1 MDTHL
6 GAIRDYIFADRS
18 WASTG
23 STLNARV
30 NGAINRSLREIS
42 GEVPEALVPK
52 DMHTRVLAPVTSTDA
67 AVNATIGV
75 ETTSSDPKVMQFTID
90 ASSSWFPDASGEWD
104 GVMHL
109 EITDGDG
116 RKRRRQS
123 REWWLAGGVYY
134 VSLDRPWRKAVESGM
149 SFEIYQP
156 EFFLPG
162 NTIDV
167 LSPILL
173 YDESEQLIGQIS
185 PGTAR
190 REHLPDFSQRVQGR
204 PTDFWRGRFF
214 QMPTPMS
221 APRVT
226 VVETGT
232 AQTPSEDVS
241 LTSGATALVSG
252 LPISDPVEDGGQG
265 SLSTAQPPRPTFD
278 FSGYPTTADVKHHD
292 WLGPSQE
299 GKFRFRYTYG
309 WGRTENEW
317 GDAHVGIRDPIWE
330 SAPSPASVVF
340 DHAAAGAYRET
351 AGGEVSGVAVNIRV
365 DNIDQ
370 ILDFVGITTGIDVTA
385 GTYPHEN
392 PKRYGKSGMRVR
404 IYVARDAV
412 YETHGPNANTT
423 TDGLTMIQRE
433 KRLNHVPS
441 DGRFYLLTEIDP
453 LDLDPTLA
461 SRSVAPIKTISSF
474 TWDGRFSVTNGSQ
487 RFYCLPDKERP
498 LRKITGYYAYHLW
511 PLPDKDYDLDLS
523 ILQQPMELVNDN
535 DPVPIKQ
542 EAVAAFLELCLAY
555 MSRLD
560 GVDQA
565 SELKHRQIYRQLLRR
580 FRSQHGNSG
589 GIVEPRGW
597 IHHRGRNRLGQ
608 YSEA

>member
-6 GAIRDYIFADRS
+6 GAIREYIYADRS

-23 STLNARV
+23 STLDARV
-30 NGAINRSLREIS
+30 NGAINRALREIS
-42 GEVPEALVPK
+42 GEVPEALMPQGV
-52 DMHTRVLAPVTSTDA
+52 HVRVFAPVDSADT

-75 ETTSSDPKVMQFTID
+75 DSAQDPKVMQFSID
-90 ASSSWFPDASGEWD
+90 ASSSWTPTVTGEWD
-104 GVMHL
+104 GIMHI
-109 EITDGDG
+109 EITDTNG

-123 REWWLAGGVYY
+123 REWWVADDVYY
-134 VSLDRPWRKAVESGM
+134 VSLDRPWRKASESGM

-167 LSPILL
+167 LSPIQL

-204 PTDFWRGRFF
+204 PSDFWRGRFF
-214 QMPTPMS
+214 QMPTPMT
-221 APRVT
+221 APRVAVVPTGDPMTPEQDVTQDDRVSDLST
-226 VVETGT
+226 VPVN
-232 AQTPSEDVS
+232 
-241 LTSGATALVSG
+241 TSGAEAS
-252 LPISDPVEDGGQG
+252 
-265 SLSTAQPPRPTFD
+265 PT
-278 FSGYPTTADVKHHD
+278 DVHVD

-299 GKFRFRYTYG
+299 GKFRFRYTYV
-309 WGRTENEW
+309 WGKTETEW

-330 SAPSPASVVF
+330 SAPSPASAVF
-340 DHAAAGAYRET
+340 DHNTLRSYRKT
-351 AGGEVSGVAVNIRV
+351 GTGELIGYAINIRV

-370 ILDFVGITTGIDVTA
+370 ILDFVGVTTGIDTS
-385 GTYPHEN
+385 GTYPHTS
-392 PKRYGKSGMRVR
+392 PRRYGRSGMRVR

-423 TDGLTMIQRE
+423 TAGLTMIQKE
-433 KRLNHVPS
+433 KRLNHVPA

-461 SRSVAPIKTISSF
+461 SRLSPIKEISSF
-474 TWDGRFSVTNGSQ
+474 TWDGRFSVTHNSET
-487 RFYCLPDKERP
+487 YYSLPDKERP
-498 LRKITGYYAYHLW
+498 LRKLTGYYAYHLW
-511 PLPDKDYDLDLS
+511 PLPDQDYELDMS
-523 ILQQPMELVNDN
+523 ILQQPLELVNDN
-535 DPVPIKQ
+535 DPVPVKQ
-542 EAVAAFLELCLAY
+542 EAVAAFLELALAY

-560 GVDQA
+560 GVDQN
-565 SELKHRQIYRQLLRR
+565 SEMKHRQLYRQLIRR
-580 FRSQHGNSG
+580 FRSQHGDSG

-597 IHHRGRNRLGQ
+597 VHHRGRNRLGQ
-608 YSEA
+608 FAEG